1 MGLVSSEVILVTQ
14 KAGTAKS
21 AVPAFPFSHTSF
33 NPLLPDEPV
42 TDIIDRNPHSGYD
55 SNIIDQP
62 PIPVTIRIIP
72 PQAQSVRR
80 YYHGAY
86 KLHSLH
92 LSPHYGIQ
100 RSHVLRVPS
109 GHRHPQHT

>member
-1 MGLVSSEVILVTQ
+1 MGLVSSEVTLVTQ
-14 KAGTAKS
+14 ETGTAKS

-62 PIPVTIRIIP
+62 P
-72 PQAQSVRR
+72 
-80 YYHGAY
+80 
-86 KLHSLH
+86 HSGYDSNYSSSGSI
-92 LSPHYGIQ
+92 SP
-100 RSHVLRVPS
+100 
-109 GHRHPQHT
+109 

>member
-62 PIPVTIRIIP
+62 PFRLRFELFLLRLN
-72 PQAQSVRR
+72 QSV
-80 YYHGAY
+80 
-86 KLHSLH
+86 
-92 LSPHYGIQ
+92 GITAALINYIHFICLCITEYEEVM
-100 RSHVLRVPS
+100 S
-109 GHRHPQHT
+109 